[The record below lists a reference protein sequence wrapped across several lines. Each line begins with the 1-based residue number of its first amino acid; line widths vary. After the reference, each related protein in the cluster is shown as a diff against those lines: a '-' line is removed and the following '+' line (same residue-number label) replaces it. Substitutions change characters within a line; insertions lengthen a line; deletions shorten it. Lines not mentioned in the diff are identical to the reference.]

1 MKIQLSWQIFEKYSS
16 VKFNENPFG
25 GTELFH
31 LYSLTDGQT
40 DTSQLMVTFREEKF
54 NIFFDFETKNPVIKT
69 LLNRIQVHLTDR
81 FNNEK
86 CWST

>member
-54 NIFFDFETKNPVIKT
+54 NIFFDFETQKSRNKDTPKQNT
-69 LLNRIQVHLTDR
+69 STPYRQV
-81 FNNEK
+81 
-86 CWST
+86 